1 MEKYMMLI
9 VMNVMVFTMFILS
22 YYLNKTSNN
31 GIFFGVRIPKIHNEE
46 VELKSLEKEYKRI
59 IIIIFV
65 IIFIISNSILG
76 FNIKASE
83 EELSAILTF
92 TIISSIL
99 IHTTIFI
106 VYYKRTIKLKKK
118 NQWNKK
124 TKNIVIVDTTLRKP
138 KKIEKNKP
146 ISEKYFL
153 ILLVFP
159 IIMAILTSYKYGQI
173 SELVNVSGRE
183 VVEVNKET
191 LKGFFVIFQFPIEQL
206 FMIIMFYFIV
216 KFSLN
221 SKSDLNSGTIKEVV
235 KRKKKFKRLISIMMI
250 VTAIEIMVLFT
261 INQFQIIFNVDLLD
275 TQLGLNILILITMI
289 LFIIKFIKVGQGGR
303 NLEEKDEIDELYRD
317 DDDKWILG
325 VFYYN
330 KNDPSFMVEKR
341 VGIGYTINFANTKAV
356 LIFLVITLVFIF
368 LISTLENIK

>member
-1 MEKYMMLI
+1 MMLI